1 MTDASHPA
9 MIKHRA
15 RGEAIMSLIPFRVN
29 IPDEDLARIGERIKS
44 FRWDHFLEP
53 YEATEWRYGPPAA
66 WMRTLCNYWLTDY
79 QWRDAERNINTV
91 EHCLAK
97 IGDQEIHVIHERGS
111 GACPR
116 PLLLV
121 HGWPYSF
128 ASYLHL
134 IEPLAHPERFGGNRD
149 DAFSVVIPSLP
160 GFGFSPPPVAP
171 VGPRRIASIFNQ
183 LMTDTLGYDEYLV
196 HGGDWGSA
204 VAEMLGLHHPANIR
218 GIHLT
223 MLSVRHHGAAPRTG
237 SVGAAPGP
245 TERSFAARE
254 AELWKNESAYARI
267 QATKPLKLAYSMFD
281 SPVGVAAWI
290 AEAFHAWSD
299 LSQRPFSDAISMDR
313 LLTEIMLYLV
323 TDNFGPSTWIYVAE
337 QLEGYQTLA
346 QGQRIDV
353 PVALAAYRDPVFPM
367 PPREVASLSHSVVR
381 YTTMPTG
388 GHFPFYEDPD
398 ALTDDLRDFAR
409 QLG

>member
-1 MTDASHPA
+1 
-9 MIKHRA
+9 
-15 RGEAIMSLIPFRVN
+15 MSLTPFRVH
-29 IPDEDLARIGERIKS
+29 IPDEDLSRIRERIQS
-44 FRWDHFLEP
+44 FRWAHFREP
-53 YEATEWRYGPPAA
+53 HDAADWRYGPPTA
-66 WMRTLCNYWLTDY
+66 WMRTLCDYWLTGY
-79 QWRDAERNINTV
+79 QWREAERNINAA
-91 EHCLAK
+91 EHFLTTIDGQAL
-97 IGDQEIHVIHERGS
+97 HLVHERGS
-111 GACPR
+111 GERPR

-134 IEPLAHPERFGGNRD
+134 IEPLTHPERFGGHED

-160 GFGFSPPPVAP
+160 GFGFSSAP
-171 VGPRRIASIFNQ
+171 VTPIGPRRIASLFNQ
-183 LMTDTLGYDEYLV
+183 LMTQTLGYDEYLV

-204 VAEMLGLHHPANIR
+204 IAEMLGFYHRANVR

-223 MLSVRHHGAAPRTG
+223 MLSVRHDGAAPRTG
-237 SVGAAPGP
+237 SVGASAGAD
-245 TERSFAARE
+245 ERSFAVRE

-299 LSQRPFSDAISMDR
+299 LSQRPLTDAVSMDR

-323 TDNFGPSTWIYVAE
+323 TDSFGPSTWIYVAE
-337 QLEGYQTLA
+337 GLEGYQTLP
-346 QGQRIDV
+346 QGQCIDV

-398 ALTDDLRDFAR
+398 ALIEDLRGFTRALR
-409 QLG
+409 

>member
-1 MTDASHPA
+1 
-9 MIKHRA
+9 
-15 RGEAIMSLIPFRVN
+15 MSLTPFRVH
-29 IPDEDLARIGERIKS
+29 IPDENLARIRERIQS
-44 FRWDHFLEP
+44 FRWADFPEP
-53 YEATEWRYGPPAA
+53 HDAGDWRYGPPAA
-66 WMRTLCNYWLTDY
+66 WMRTLCNYWLTGY
-79 QWRDAERNINTV
+79 QWRDAERNINAA
-91 EHCLAK
+91 EHFLTTIDA
-97 IGDQEIHVIHERGS
+97 QELHFIHERGS
-111 GACPR
+111 GTRAR

-134 IEPLAHPERFGGNRD
+134 IEPLAHPERFGGNEE

-160 GFGFSPPPVAP
+160 GFDFSSPPLTPI
-171 VGPRRIASIFNQ
+171 GPRRIASLFNQ
-183 LMTDTLGYDEYLV
+183 LMTETLGYDDYLI

-204 VAEMLGLHHPANIR
+204 IAEMLGLHHRADIR

-237 SVGAAPGP
+237 SVGASADAH
-245 TERSFAARE
+245 ERAFAERE
-254 AELWKNESAYARI
+254 AQLWKNESAYARI

-299 LSQRPFSDAISMDR
+299 LSQRSFSDAVSMDR

-323 TDNFGPSTWIYVAE
+323 TDSFGPSTWIYVAE
-337 QLEGYQTLA
+337 GLEGYQTLPR
-346 QGQRIDV
+346 GSSIDV

-388 GHFPFYEDPD
+388 GHFPFYEDPG
-398 ALTDDLRDFAR
+398 ALVDDLRDFAR
-409 QLG
+409 GLG